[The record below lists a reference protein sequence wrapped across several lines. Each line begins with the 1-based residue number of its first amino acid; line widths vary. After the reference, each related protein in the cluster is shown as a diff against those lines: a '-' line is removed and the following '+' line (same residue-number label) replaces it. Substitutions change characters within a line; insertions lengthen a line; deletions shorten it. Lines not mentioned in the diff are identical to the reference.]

1 MRTKQV
7 PVRAIVIALGAVL
20 LIWVIVEIVLAG
32 NEPAPPPVGGQP
44 ITTKNCKV
52 LGNRISTRSW
62 TFDCTKATLSPDGI
76 NATIEGVHDG
86 VLYKNGKP
94 YLKLA
99 AKQVSVNTQT
109 FDFTAIGTVHIE
121 TISPSDGTTRSF
133 ETDLVQ
139 WTNATKMLVLSHPS
153 IIRSGDQIMKVSNM
167 TVDFN
172 KSEVHM
178 GNIQGSV
185 QAPQP

>member
-1 MRTKQV
+1 MTKRFPLR
-7 PVRAIVIALGAVL
+7 PVLLAVGALL

-32 NEPAPPPVGGQP
+32 NEPAPPPAGGQP
-44 ITTKNCKV
+44 ITTKNGKV
-52 LGNRISTRSW
+52 TGNRISTRSW
-62 TFDCTKATLSPDGI
+62 TFDYQSAQMSADGI
-76 NATIEGVHDG
+76 NASINGVRNG
-86 VLYKNGKP
+86 VIYKNGKP

-121 TISPSDGTTRSF
+121 TISAADGTSRTF

-153 IIRSGDQIMKVSNM
+153 VIRTGDQTMRVSNI

-172 KSEVHM
+172 KDEVHM
-178 GNIQGSV
+178 GRIEGSL